1 MISEPLIDR
10 ASKKPSVVLAS
21 AVLMPHG
28 QPAGAVG
35 GSFEL
40 DSVSLFSNLGQGDQR
55 DGSRTLVMRRKGVL
69 LAHTDPA
76 RLLGNAS
83 EEPGLAEVFQ
93 HVEDER
99 ERRQD
104 ETPALLAQ
112 LEAVVDYRL
121 TWEGN
126 TFAVGAS
133 IGLVRVDGA
142 FSDAKEVLAA
152 AGNACY
158 TAKHQGR
165 NRVVVFGE

>member
-1 MISEPLIDR
+1 M
-10 ASKKPSVVLAS
+10 K
-21 AVLMPHG
+21 
-28 QPAGAVG
+28 
-35 GSFEL
+35 
-40 DSVSLFSNLGQGDQR
+40 SLTDARSNLAPWPDKWGGEV
-55 DGSRTLVMRRKGVL
+55 GE
-69 LAHTDPA
+69 LAK
-76 RLLGNAS
+76 
-83 EEPGLAEVFQ
+83 VFQ

-104 ETPALLAQ
+104 ATPALLAQ